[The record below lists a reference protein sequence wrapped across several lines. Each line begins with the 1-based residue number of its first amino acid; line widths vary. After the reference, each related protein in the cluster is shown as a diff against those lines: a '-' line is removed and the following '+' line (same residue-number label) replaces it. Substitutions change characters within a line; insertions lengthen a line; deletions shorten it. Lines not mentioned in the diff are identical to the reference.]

1 MKTTKKLIFA
11 IFFAAVLLFSLT
23 SCGDNEGDD
32 AVSTD
37 KVVTLNV
44 YNWGEYISDGF
55 QGSVDSNAEFEEY
68 FNTTLAQKYGFKI
81 SVNYTTYATNEDMY
95 SKLSSGAGTYDV
107 IIPSDY
113 MIQKMIGDGGDECML
128 EPLNFDIITN
138 FGNID
143 DGFKGEAA
151 YYDPGNVYS
160 VPYTYGMLG
169 VIYNTAL
176 VDEEDYSDESW
187 GLLWNPKYK
196 GKILQFNNPRD
207 AFGSAMYYMNY
218 NVNSTDTEVWNK
230 ALAKLVEQKPYI
242 QGYVNDEIFNKMTT
256 ASAAVAPY
264 FAGDF
269 LTMAYQNEDLSFYYP
284 KEGTNYFVDAMCIPK
299 NARNKDVANEYINFM
314 LTEEVAVAN
323 ALYIGYASPN
333 TLVRDSDEYKEGMA
347 ELHEDWE
354 EILYGKTPEE
364 ANANYDFS
372 PGYESF
378 SPEIQA
384 HVNTLWESLKTENAT
399 EVWVHVVCLTI
410 VIGVVTLAGY
420 NTYIKKKRSM
430 DYRMRDKLAAKAR
443 LEAQKNK
450 TK

>member
-1 MKTTKKLIFA
+1 
-11 IFFAAVLLFSLT
+11 
-23 SCGDNEGDD
+23 
-32 AVSTD
+32 
-37 KVVTLNV
+37 
-44 YNWGEYISDGF
+44 
-55 QGSVDSNAEFEEY
+55 
-68 FNTTLAQKYGFKI
+68 
-81 SVNYTTYATNEDMY
+81 
-95 SKLSSGAGTYDV
+95 
-107 IIPSDY
+107 
-113 MIQKMIGDGGDECML
+113 
-128 EPLNFDIITN
+128 
-138 FGNID
+138 
-143 DGFKGEAA
+143 
-151 YYDPGNVYS
+151 
-160 VPYTYGMLG
+160 MLG

-176 VDEEDYSDESW
+176 VDEEDYSKESW
-187 GLLWNPKYK
+187 GLLWEPKYK

-218 NVNSTDTEVWNK
+218 DVNSTDPAVWTA
-230 ALAKLVEQKPYI
+230 ALNKLVEQKPYI

-269 LTMAYQNEDLSFYYP
+269 LTMASQNEDLAFYYP

-299 NARNKDVANEYINFM
+299 NAKNKDIANEYINFM

-333 TLVRDSDEYKEGMA
+333 KLVLASDEYNEGMA
-347 ELHEDWE
+347 ELHEDWK

-364 ANANYDFS
+364 ANENYDFS

-399 EVWVHVVCLTI
+399 EAWVHVVCLAI
-410 VIGVVTLAGY
+410 VVGVVSLAGY
-420 NTYIKKKRSM
+420 NIYIKKKRSK

-450 TK
+450 